1 MSFLLKMF
9 LYTIKTK
16 SMLKKSGLMAILS
29 LFAVTTLFA
38 QDAPVPAKERNP
50 LEVYGTNIL
59 RIAPLTAM
67 DIGVGFGLSYEKLLG
82 KDKMVGIIIPVSLIL
97 ENSDILNN
105 YNTGASDNYNTYYY
119 FTPGVKIYPFGQRR
133 VTYSIGPSL
142 MLGFGS
148 GHGTIS
154 DWDSFG
160 NTLYSDYT
168 KKVFRLG
175 MLINNYL
182 NFQIT
187 PGFNLGLEGALGI
200 RYLDRQTYDYQSP
213 NFPSAQNNNNGFDIT
228 GQFSMT
234 LGYRF

>member
-1 MSFLLKMF
+1 
-9 LYTIKTK
+9 
-16 SMLKKSGLMAILS
+16 MLKKSGLTVILS
-29 LFAVTTLFA
+29 LFAITALFA
-38 QDAPVPAKERNP
+38 QQDAAPAKEQDQP
-50 LEVYGTNIL
+50 AAYGTNIL
-59 RIAPLTAM
+59 RLAPLTAM
-67 DIGVGFGLSYEKLLG
+67 DVGVGFGLSYEKLVG
-82 KDKMVGIIIPVSLIL
+82 RDKMVGIIIPVSLIL
-97 ENSDILNN
+97 ENSDIFYN
-105 YNTGASDNYNTYYY
+105 YNSGAGNNYNTYYY
-119 FTPGVKIYPFGQRR
+119 FTPGIKIYPFGQRR

-148 GHGTIS
+148 GHGSIS

-160 NTLYSDYT
+160 NAVYSDYT

-213 NFPSAQNNNNGFDIT
+213 NFPNAQNNNNGFDIT
-228 GQFSMT
+228 GQFSLT